1 MRPGGAP
8 LATSVGGIERRVRF
22 AEAAV
27 AACAAYRLPRMNI
40 ISKSHRISWKRASSA
55 VACTVL
61 GLGLAACYVVPIDPR
76 TGQPYPVTPRDAT
89 GGSVPAAAPLPVI
102 APIPTGPTLLS
113 VRLYPLN
120 AQANKGGMLSAQVLD
135 NNAGHGSF
143 SVPYLGDL
151 LQGESTRVDAGYA
164 AFGRIHQQV
173 LGTTSPRAFAGR
185 RGIANAYGS
194 RGVNAQCEYVLTGP
208 GSGTGVCEF
217 SDGANYQMHFGG

>member
-1 MRPGGAP
+1 
-8 LATSVGGIERRVRF
+8 
-22 AEAAV
+22 
-27 AACAAYRLPRMNI
+27 MNI
-40 ISKSHRISWKRASSA
+40 PSKLRRIPWMRASSA
-55 VACTVL
+55 VACTAL
-61 GLGLAACYVVPIDPR
+61 SLGLAACYVVPIDPR
-76 TGQPYPVTPRDAT
+76 TGQPYPITPRETSGTSAY
-89 GGSVPAAAPLPVI
+89 AAAPSLPVA

-120 AQANKGGMLSAQVLD
+120 AQANKGGLLSAQVLD

-151 LQGESTRVDAGYA
+151 LQGESTRVDASYA
-164 AFGRIHQQV
+164 GFGHIHQEV
-173 LGTTSPRAFAGR
+173 LGTTGPRIFAGR

-194 RGVNAQCEYVLTGP
+194 KGVNAQCEYVLTGP